1 MRQHTGEKPYSCHVC
16 GKAFAYPDSVK
27 KHSLTHT
34 DNRQFQCG
42 VCQRRF
48 RWRESLK
55 QHTKTHQQQE
65 KKLQGQKAGGEQWQ
79 QHASA
84 EAAGDKEHNPITE
97 PVEVPV
103 SVAASTDV
111 VSLAQVI
118 PYLETIRVEYY

>member
-1 MRQHTGEKPYSCHVC
+1 
-16 GKAFAYPDSVK
+16 
-27 KHSLTHT
+27 
-34 DNRQFQCG
+34 
-42 VCQRRF
+42 
-48 RWRESLK
+48 LK